1 MTSTP
6 PPDNAERPVTRR
18 VLIGVTEEVDFPEW
32 GITGVVARIDTGAR
46 TSALH
51 VDEIVR
57 IGRRMVRFRVVRDDA
72 TPTSVDDAWVEA
84 RIARV
89 ARVKSSSGSVVAS
102 YFVVTEVR
110 IGEVVRDVELSLAAR
125 EPMRYRMLL
134 GRTALAGLFVVDP
147 GRKMVATKRV
157 RKALAEEAA

>member
-1 MTSTP
+1 MTTTAPADKS
-6 PPDNAERPVTRR
+6 ERPAARR

-32 GITGVVARIDTGAR
+32 GIDGVVARIDTGAR

-51 VDEIVR
+51 VDEVLR
-57 IGRRMVRFRVVRDDA
+57 IGRRRVRFRVVRDEA
-72 TPTSVDDAWVEA
+72 EGGAAEESWVEA

-89 ARVKSSSGSVVAS
+89 ARVKSSSGSVVAR

-134 GRTALAGLFVVDP
+134 GRTALAGCFVVDP

-157 RKALAEEAA
+157 RRALAAEPA